1 MNTYQKALIS
11 VFLSLPCLI
20 LTFSVHAD
28 TRSKPTPVLQVY
40 QSRGQPTRS
49 TRLASEW
56 DMSGL
61 KALPQRSFT
70 THTPWY
76 QQPVTFTGPLV
87 RDVLNASK
95 VSGVTI
101 TAMALD
107 EYKSRIPLSDVN
119 KFDVILAHSING
131 EPLNPKNKGPL
142 FIVYPFDSKKQLQ
155 SVLYYQRSVWQL
167 KSLTVE

>member
-40 QSRGQPTRS
+40 QSSGQPTRS

>member
-1 MNTYQKALIS
+1 MNTYQKTLIS

-40 QSRGQPTRS
+40 QSSGQPTRS

-142 FIVYPFDSKKQLQ
+142 FIVYPFDSKKELQ

>member
-1 MNTYQKALIS
+1 MNTYQKTLIS

-40 QSRGQPTRS
+40 QSSGQPTRS

>member
-1 MNTYQKALIS
+1 
-11 VFLSLPCLI
+11 
-20 LTFSVHAD
+20 
-28 TRSKPTPVLQVY
+28 
-40 QSRGQPTRS
+40 
-49 TRLASEW
+49 
-56 DMSGL
+56 MSGL

-142 FIVYPFDSKKQLQ
+142 FIVYPFDSKKELQ

>member
-40 QSRGQPTRS
+40 QSSGQPTRS

-142 FIVYPFDSKKQLQ
+142 FIVYPFDSKKELQ

>member
-40 QSRGQPTRS
+40 QSSGQPTRS

-131 EPLNPKNKGPL
+131 EPMNPKNKGPL

>member
-11 VFLSLPCLI
+11 VFLSLPSLI

-40 QSRGQPTRS
+40 QSSGQPTRS

-142 FIVYPFDSKKQLQ
+142 FIVYPFDSKKELQ

>member
-11 VFLSLPCLI
+11 VFLSLPSLI

-40 QSRGQPTRS
+40 QSSGQPTRS

-119 KFDVILAHSING
+119 KFDVILAHSINS

-142 FIVYPFDSKKQLQ
+142 FIVYPFDSKKELQ

>member
-1 MNTYQKALIS
+1 MNTYQKTLIS

-40 QSRGQPTRS
+40 QSSDQPTRS

>member
-1 MNTYQKALIS
+1 MNTYQKTLIS

-40 QSRGQPTRS
+40 QSSGQPTRS

-95 VSGVTI
+95 VSGVTL

-142 FIVYPFDSKKQLQ
+142 FIVYPFDSKKELQ

-167 KSLTVE
+167 ISLTVE